1 MKLFKLRYLF
11 IQLALPGILLL
22 LSACA
27 GPNVAVVKP
36 EAPISA
42 TAGAFATSTAHFP
55 EWSVI
60 TISLGDSGNQGAAP
74 AAVVKLVGQADV
86 EIAKSNWQAAT
97 STLERLLRI
106 APDYSP
112 GWSRMAWLNLQTGNF
127 DRARQ
132 MAERSNTYA
141 TGRIDLKL
149 LNWKFVREA
158 SEKLNDQGQ
167 VIRADRNIH
176 ALENL

>member
-1 MKLFKLRYLF
+1 MKRFTLRYSIIKLT
-11 IQLALPGILLL
+11 LPGLFLL

-27 GPNVAVVKP
+27 SQTVDVARP

-42 TAGAFATSTAHFP
+42 AAGTLATSTAHFP

-60 TISLGDSGNQGAAP
+60 TISLGDSGHQGSAP
-74 AAVVKLVGQADV
+74 AVVVKLVGQADV
-86 EIAKSNWQAAT
+86 EIAKSNWQAAS

-106 APDYSP
+106 APDYAP
-112 GWSRMAWLNLQTGNF
+112 GWSRMAWLSLQTGDS

-132 MAERSNTYA
+132 MAERSNSYA

-158 SEKLNDQGQ
+158 SVQLKDGAAIQ
-167 VIRADRNIH
+167 RANRNIH